1 MTFVDVCLAPQSS
14 VSRTTSTSRARFIII
29 ACASILTSHSVTVI
43 HPRLANGAIVTRG
56 TLTAVPCSRRMA
68 SSTVKTWSRF
78 AKVDFCLASV
88 AREAARTPA
97 GVALLHVHA
106 IAAILTW
113 ATPAW
118 LNASLAMHAG
128 KVLSVCKKKKKQKKF
143 V

>member
-1 MTFVDVCLAPQSS
+1 
-14 VSRTTSTSRARFIII
+14 
-29 ACASILTSHSVTVI
+29 
-43 HPRLANGAIVTRG
+43 
-56 TLTAVPCSRRMA
+56 MA

-128 KVLSVCKKKKKQKKF
+128 KVLSVCKKKKKQ
-143 V
+143 

>member
-1 MTFVDVCLAPQSS
+1 
-14 VSRTTSTSRARFIII
+14 
-29 ACASILTSHSVTVI
+29 
-43 HPRLANGAIVTRG
+43 
-56 TLTAVPCSRRMA
+56 MA

-143 V
+143 VGEKRSKKVMGGKLVLKLIRGEIK